1 MKVNSSVLNISS
13 CISSKP
19 QKFIQA
25 ELLVISDSSRLR
37 NMAEIWYAILEI
49 MIYHDALSIL
59 NTKIYTI
66 KAFLT

>member
-1 MKVNSSVLNISS
+1 MV
-13 CISSKP
+13 
-19 QKFIQA
+19 
-25 ELLVISDSSRLR
+25 R
-37 NMAEIWYAILEI
+37 ILEI